1 MKRKAFV
8 QEYMGRMA
16 LTLLLLCL
24 IVYTVFHALGNSSGS
39 LLTTPAR
46 TISDTT
52 LLGGRAWLFRDET
65 LLTVPRAGLV
75 NPVAR
80 SGAKVGKNAPLVR
93 VYTGL
98 PEEELEAAQR
108 RLELLNRTVAVLEAG
123 MPSAGESVSSADGY
137 RDAAIADLRRIRE
150 AIRAGNWSVLSQLEE
165 ELLVNLN
172 RYGALTG
179 DLAALKAAL
188 EQARADRDACLT
200 GAMTQLSN
208 EVSSS
213 YFYDLSAVDGYET
226 LFSEAALESLTP
238 ESFEALKGSAPVTSE
253 AFVVGKLAYGY
264 SWHLAVEFSEGGE
277 LFEPTV
283 SYRMRFP
290 ENDGAELVLTCE
302 RVMPTQNG
310 GSAVIFRSDVT
321 PLSFRYLRVQSV
333 EITVGETEGLYIPE
347 QAYRELNGM
356 MGVYVFEESTVRFRR
371 IAVCYRGNGYYI
383 ALMED
388 DNPQSEVAY
397 LKLNDLIV
405 TSGKNLYDGKV
416 YR

>member
-1 MKRKAFV
+1 MKRRAFV

-46 TISDTT
+46 TISDTQ

-75 NPVAR
+75 NPVAA
-80 SGAKVGKNAPLVR
+80 SGAKVGKNAPLAQ

-108 RLELLNRTVAVLEAG
+108 RLELFNRAVAVLEAG
-123 MPSAGESVSSADGY
+123 MPSAGESISAADGY
-137 RDAAIADLRRIRE
+137 RGEAVADLQRIRE

-165 ELLVNLN
+165 ELLIHLN

-179 DLAALKAAL
+179 GTEELEAALA
-188 EQARADRDACLT
+188 QARAERDACLV
-200 GAMTQLSN
+200 GEMTLLSN
-208 EVSSS
+208 EVSSA
-213 YFYDLSAVDGYET
+213 YFYDLSTVDGYET
-226 LFSEAALESLTP
+226 LFSEAALETLTP
-238 ESFEALKGSAPVTSE
+238 ESFEALKESAPVATE
-253 AFVVGKLAYGY
+253 GFAAGKLSYGY
-264 SWHLAVEFSEGGE
+264 SWHLAVEFSEGGA

-302 RVMPTQNG
+302 RVMPMGNG

-321 PLSFRYLRVQSV
+321 PMSFRYLRVQSV

-356 MGVYVFEESTVRFRR
+356 TGVYVFEESTVRFRR
-371 IAVCYRGNGYYI
+371 VAVCYRGNGYYI